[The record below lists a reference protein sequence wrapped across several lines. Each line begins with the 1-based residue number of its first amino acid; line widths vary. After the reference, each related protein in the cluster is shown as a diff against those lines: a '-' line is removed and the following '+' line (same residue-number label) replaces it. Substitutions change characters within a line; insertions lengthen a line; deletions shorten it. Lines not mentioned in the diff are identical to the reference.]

1 MGLTAPEDGDWSRG
15 WDRVK
20 VDEINWSRGRLPL
33 GHMILSLLQEDRQT
47 ESDGEASSGEKAV
60 DPPHQ
65 KPQDTDQEFNEPDF
79 FIHSPVS
86 QPF

>member
-1 MGLTAPEDGDWSRG
+1 M
-15 WDRVK
+15 
-20 VDEINWSRGRLPL
+20 

-65 KPQDTDQEFNEPDF
+65 KPQDMDQEFNEPDF